1 MNLAVLSIR
10 NPLIC
15 GIVATLCLWGGWLA
29 YKNMPRFED
38 PEFTIRIAKVFTPY
52 PGASPIEVMNEV
64 TEPLEAKLQQLPEVK
79 SVRSTSTAGMSE
91 LTVEVRFEYSKSR
104 SELAVVWTKI
114 RNYVNDAQ
122 RDLPPGAGSSIV
134 NDDFGDVYG
143 IYYLLTGEG
152 YSSAELANIAES
164 LRKELLLVSGVAKVA
179 TLGEQDEVIYV
190 EIPRQRAAALG
201 VSLNTLYDTLSQ
213 QNTVTSAGN
222 MRLGDSRIEIS
233 PTGAID
239 SVAAIEGLLVAD
251 DQNGTIT
258 RLGDIA
264 NVTRGYEDPVEQFVR
279 WNGEP
284 AIGLGVSA
292 LSGDNVVKL
301 GAAID
306 AKLATLGNLLP
317 LGVEL
322 HEHYHQGKVVN
333 ESIQSFASN
342 VVAALV
348 IVFVTLLVFMGY
360 RSGFIMGLTVL
371 LTMAATLLLMWLGG
385 VPMHRISL
393 GALIISLGML

>member
-15 GIVATLCLWGGWLA
+15 GIVAALCLWGGWLA

-38 PEFTIRIAKVFTPY
+38 PEFTIRVAKVFTPY
-52 PGASPIEVMNEV
+52 PRASPVEVLNEV

-91 LTVEVRFEYSKSR
+91 LTVEVRFEYSKTR

-143 IYYLLTGEG
+143 IYYLLTGQG
-152 YSSAELANIAES
+152 FSAAELRDIAES

-179 TLGEQDEVIYV
+179 TLGEQGEVIYV

-201 VSLNTLYDTLSQ
+201 TSLNTLYDTLSQ

-222 MRLGDSRIEIS
+222 MRLGDSRIEINPS
-233 PTGAID
+233 GAID

-264 NVTRGYEDPVEQFVR
+264 NVTRGYKDPVEQYVR
-279 WNGEP
+279 WNGAP
-284 AIGLGVSA
+284 AIGLGISA
-292 LSGDNVVKL
+292 
-301 GAAID
+301 
-306 AKLATLGNLLP
+306 
-317 LGVEL
+317 
-322 HEHYHQGKVVN
+322 
-333 ESIQSFASN
+333 
-342 VVAALV
+342 
-348 IVFVTLLVFMGY
+348 
-360 RSGFIMGLTVL
+360 
-371 LTMAATLLLMWLGG
+371 
-385 VPMHRISL
+385 
-393 GALIISLGML
+393 